1 MTKRKI
7 EPKNAMDKPV
17 VEASFTDKI
26 LLNSLLP
33 FPGSTKNRKR
43 VGRGNASGYGGE
55 CGRGHK
61 GQKSR
66 SGFSRKRGF
75 EGGQNPLYK
84 RIPKKRGFTNI
95 FKKNYQIINLENL
108 NYTRFTET
116 IQLKHLLD
124 FNMISKSAQVKFVG
138 NVPEGFVIKSIETHA
153 ISNALKIKL
162 EKIGCNIILLD

>member
-1 MTKRKI
+1 MAQTKTKVAVK
-7 EPKNAMDKPV
+7 EQTVDVK
-17 VEASFTDKI
+17 ESASI
-26 LLNSLLP
+26 SLNTLQP
-33 FPGSTKNRKR
+33 YPNSTKTRKR

-95 FKKNYQIINLENL
+95 FKTKYRIINVGNL
-108 NYTRFTET
+108 NLNRFWASTSY
-116 IQLKHLLD
+116 H
-124 FNMISKSAQVKFVG
+124 
-138 NVPEGFVIKSIETHA
+138 
-153 ISNALKIKL
+153 
-162 EKIGCNIILLD
+162 